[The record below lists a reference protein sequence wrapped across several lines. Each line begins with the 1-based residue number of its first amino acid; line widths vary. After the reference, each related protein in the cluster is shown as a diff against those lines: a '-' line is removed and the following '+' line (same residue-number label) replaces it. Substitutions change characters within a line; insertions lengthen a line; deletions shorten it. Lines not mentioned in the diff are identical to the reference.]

1 MFARRVWTSFVVL
14 IVWALVGGG
23 SPDPAFA
30 QAAQSPRPAVGLR
43 QYTTDARLSPRTS
56 EYLLPAEPRTYS
68 ATHWPGRTVHW
79 QPQVSLRDT
88 HWQPQV
94 SLRETH
100 WQPQPSRWSAAQ
112 TSRQVGQP
120 SAARVIQL
128 PGMRSRASTA
138 RRPQD
143 LYHPRTSRQPLG
155 YTRRSGTTDYWV
167 PSTGG
172 YLYGVRN
179 RRGGQDLFDSRSGRW
194 FYGVQ
199 NRGGSLDYFDPAT
212 GSWIW
217 STRR

>member
-1 MFARRVWTSFVVL
+1 MFARRVLAGVVVL
-14 IVWALVGGG
+14 VGWVWAHGGA
-23 SPDPAFA
+23 PQRALA
-30 QAAQSPRPAVGLR
+30 QATRSPRPAVGLR
-43 QYTTDARLSPRTS
+43 QYTTDARRHPRTS
-56 EYLLPAEPRTYS
+56 EYLLPTQPRTYS
-68 ATHWPGRTVHW
+68 ATHWPNREIHW
-79 QPQVSLRDT
+79 QPQA
-88 HWQPQV
+88 

-100 WQPQPSRWSAAQ
+100 WQPELSLRETHWRPQPSRWSVAAPA
-112 TSRQVGQP
+112 RQVGQP
-120 SAARVIQL
+120 SATRVIQL

-155 YTRRSGTTDYWV
+155 FTRRSGTTDYWV

-199 NRGGSLDYFDPAT
+199 NRSGSLDYFDPAT